1 MAVNDKNKPKNW
13 TLRSMEKKMRLFP
26 KIEPPESLETKLM
39 AILQTHPPP
48 IRYFRPAFHVRLAR
62 FVASA
67 AAAVF
72 ILSLILMINYGL
84 STGSSA
90 LFAQF
95 DTSLSYP
102 AYDSNYFFVSR
113 DNNAADRIFPA
124 NILGA
129 VPSTNDFNQ

>member
-1 MAVNDKNKPKNW
+1 MAVNDKNKPENW
-13 TLRSMEKKMRLFP
+13 TLRSMEKKLRSFP
-26 KIEPPESLETKLM
+26 KIEPPESLETNLM
-39 AILQTHPPP
+39 AILQMHPPP

-67 AAAVF
+67 AAALF
-72 ILSLILMINYGL
+72 ILSFMLMIDSGL
-84 STGSSA
+84 STRPSA

>member
-1 MAVNDKNKPKNW
+1 MAVNDKNKPENW
-13 TLRSMEKKMRLFP
+13 TLRSMEKKLRSLP

-39 AILQTHPPP
+39 AILQAHPLP
-48 IRYFRPAFHVRLAR
+48 IRYFRPAFHIRLAR

-67 AAAVF
+67 AAALF
-72 ILSLILMINYGL
+72 ILSLMLMIDYGL
-84 STGSSA
+84 SIRPGA

-95 DTSLSYP
+95 DTSLSCP
-102 AYDSNYFFVSR
+102 AYNVNYFFESR
-113 DNNAADRIFPA
+113 DNNAADRTSPA

>member
-1 MAVNDKNKPKNW
+1 MAVNDKNKPENW
-13 TLRSMEKKMRLFP
+13 TLRSMEKKLRAFP
-26 KIEPPESLETKLM
+26 KIEPPDSLETKLM
-39 AILQTHPPP
+39 AILQMHLPP
-48 IRYFRPAFHVRLAR
+48 ICYFRPAFHVRLAR

-67 AAAVF
+67 AAALF
-72 ILSLILMINYGL
+72 ILSFMLMIDSGL
-84 STGSSA
+84 STRPSA

>member
-1 MAVNDKNKPKNW
+1 MTVNDKNKPENW
-13 TLRSMEKKMRLFP
+13 TLRSMEKKLRSFP
-26 KIEPPESLETKLM
+26 KIEPPESLEAKLM
-39 AILQTHPPP
+39 ATLQTHPPP
-48 IRYFRPAFHVRLAR
+48 VRYFHPAFHVRLAR

-67 AAAVF
+67 AAALL

-84 STGSSA
+84 STGPSA

-102 AYDSNYFFVSR
+102 AYNSNYFFVSR
-113 DNNAADRIFPA
+113 DDNAADRIFPA
-124 NILGA
+124 NIIRA